1 MEKYRMRYS
10 LAALAIL
17 MVLRAAA
24 VPVTT
29 PDAVLAS
36 ARAAAGVNDS
46 AYAGCIRL
54 SGTKQSDGL
63 SGQWSKLIDL
73 ATGKTREAADFSV
86 FSSGVVWDGHHG
98 WRQNYS
104 GGVHPIDSQFMQSV
118 LVTDGW
124 LAQFGYLRRNA
135 LGAALELLE
144 DQKVEGRI
152 YAVIRATPHQGQP
165 VELWFDKDTRRL
177 ARTVQ
182 IMTIDVRT
190 IRYDDYRTAQGLSIP
205 FKITTDSGDAS
216 HADVIQIEHV
226 DKTRASPY
234 DFGRPRSPDD
244 FEITGH
250 KTVVPIE
257 FDGNVVVEATL
268 NGQGPFAFILDTG
281 GAAILTPDAA
291 AALRLNPVGAGSGGG
306 AGAGRV
312 SVQYTRV
319 ERTQIGGMTL
329 RNQPFV
335 VIALSYDAV
344 ERGARPPLAGIL
356 GVELFER
363 FAMQLNYHEKTL
375 AFEPL
380 SGYRHRGGGV
390 ALPIFFSD
398 DEPLLVAKIDG
409 ISGDVG
415 LDTGNSGTLI
425 VQGIWA
431 DRHQLKQQMMS
442 GYPSLGFGMGGASSN
457 WTSRADFEIAGHRF
471 ARIIAHYAPDTKGAF
486 SSRTES
492 GNVGNEILANF
503 TLDFDYGHGQI
514 WFEPVPSAPQRPF
527 GRAGVNWIKEHAEAF
542 KVVAVAAGSPAAEAG
557 LKVNDEI
564 VAINGT
570 SSNQLSGRDFSRAV
584 RLPPDTKL
592 TFSIVRAGQP
602 QTVVL
607 VLKEL
612 LP

>member
-1 MEKYRMRYS
+1 MRKHHMQYS
-10 LAALAIL
+10 LAALGIL
-17 MVLRAAA
+17 MALRSATLAAE
-24 VPVTT
+24 T
-29 PDAVLAS
+29 PETVLAS
-36 ARAAAGVNDS
+36 ARTAAGVRES
-46 AYAGCIRL
+46 SYVGCIRL
-54 SGTKQSDGL
+54 SGSKLADRL
-63 SGQWSKLIDL
+63 SGHWSKLIDL
-73 ATGKTREAADFSV
+73 ATGKTREEANFGV
-86 FSSGVVWDGHHG
+86 ISSGTVWDGRHG
-98 WRQNYS
+98 WRRNYS
-104 GGVHPIDSQFMQSV
+104 GGVHPIDSEFMQRV
-118 LVTDGW
+118 QITDAW
-124 LAQFGYLRRNA
+124 LAQFGYLRRA
-135 LGAALELLE
+135 SLGAALELLQ
-144 DQKVEGRI
+144 DQNAEGRT
-152 YAVIRATPHQGQP
+152 YAVVRATPHQGEP
-165 VELWFDKDTRRL
+165 VELWFDKDTKRL

-190 IRYDDYRTAQGLSIP
+190 IQYDDYRVAQGLSVP
-205 FKITTDSGDAS
+205 FKMTTDSGDAS
-216 HADVIQIEHV
+216 HADVIQIEHI
-226 DKTRASPY
+226 DRIPATRH
-234 DFGRPRSPDD
+234 DFERPRSPDD
-244 FEITGH
+244 FEITGGN
-250 KTVVPIE
+250 TVVPIE
-257 FDGNVVVEATL
+257 FDGNVVVEAML

-281 GAAILTPDAA
+281 GAAILTPDTVTS
-291 AALRLNPVGAGSGGG
+291 LGLKPVGAGTGGG
-306 AGAGRV
+306 SGAGTV

-319 ERTQIGGMTL
+319 ERTQIGAMTL

-335 VIALSYDAV
+335 VIALSYDTV

-363 FAMQLNYHEKTL
+363 FAMRLNYHEKTL
-375 AFEPL
+375 SFKPL
-380 SGYRHRGGGV
+380 SGYQHRGGGV
-390 ALPIFFSD
+390 AVPIFFSD

-442 GYPSLGFGMGGASSN
+442 GYPSLGFGMGGASPN

-471 ARIIAHYAPDTKGAF
+471 ERIIAHYAPDPKGAF

-503 TLDFDYGHGQI
+503 TLDFDYGRGQI
-514 WFEPVPSAPQRPF
+514 WFEPVLGPPQRPF
-527 GRAGVNWIKEHAEAF
+527 GRSGVNWIKERAEAF
-542 KVVAVAAGSPAAEAG
+542 KVVAVAAGSPAADAG

-564 VAINGT
+564 IAIDGT
-570 SSNQLSGRDFSRAV
+570 PSSRLSGQDFRRAV

-607 VLKEL
+607 ILKEL

>member
-1 MEKYRMRYS
+1 MEKHRVRCS
-10 LAALAIL
+10 LAAVGIL
-17 MVLRAAA
+17 MALRAAA
-24 VPVTT
+24 LPAAT
-29 PDAVLAS
+29 PEAVLAS
-36 ARAAAGVNDS
+36 ARATAGVGDS
-46 AYAGCIRL
+46 AYVGYVRL
-54 SGTKQSDGL
+54 SGTKQADGL
-63 SGQWSKLIDL
+63 SGHWSKLIDL
-73 ATGKTREAADFSV
+73 GTGKTREAADFGV
-86 FSSGVVWDGHHG
+86 FSNAAVWDGGRG
-98 WRQNYS
+98 WRQNNS
-104 GGVHPIDSQFMQSV
+104 GGVHPIDSEFMQSV
-118 LVTDGW
+118 QVTDAW
-124 LAQFGYLRRNA
+124 LAQFGYLRRDA
-135 LGAALELLE
+135 LGAALQLLE
-144 DQKVEGRI
+144 DQQAEGRSFS
-152 YAVIRATPHQGQP
+152 VVRATPRRGQS
-165 VELWFDKDTRRL
+165 VELWFDKETKHL

-190 IRYDDYRTAQGLSIP
+190 IRYDDYRMAQGLSIP

-216 HADVIQIEHV
+216 HADVIQIEHI
-226 DKTRASPY
+226 DKIRATKD
-234 DFGRPRSPDD
+234 DFGRPRPPDD
-244 FEITGH
+244 FEITGG

-257 FDGNVVVEATL
+257 FDGNVVVEAML

-281 GAAILTPDAA
+281 GAAILTPNAVT
-291 AALRLNPVGAGSGGG
+291 ALGLKTVGAGSGGG
-306 AGAGRV
+306 SGAGRV

-319 ERTQIGGMTL
+319 ERLQIGGMTL

-375 AFEPL
+375 ALEPL

-390 ALPIFFSD
+390 ALPIFFSE
-398 DEPLLVAKIDG
+398 DEPLLVAKIAG

-457 WTSRADFEIAGHRF
+457 WTSRADFEIARHRF
-471 ARIIAHYAPDTKGAF
+471 GRIIAHYAPDTKGAF

-514 WFEPVPSAPQRPF
+514 WFEAVPSPAPRPF
-527 GRAGVNWIKEHAEAF
+527 GRAGVTVFKERAEVF
-542 KVVAVAAGSPAAEAG
+542 KVVAVASGSPAADAG

-564 VAINGT
+564 VAMDGKP
-570 SSNQLSGRDFSRAV
+570 SNQISGQDFRRAV

-592 TFSIVRAGQP
+592 TFSIIRAGQP
-602 QTVVL
+602 RTVVL
-607 VLKEL
+607 ILKEL